1 MLLLLLLGFAAI
13 IFAALLSCD
22 PPLSSTRACK
32 TQTQNFSCS
41 CTSAEHGQRITCL
54 GLTGHTALYLRQC
67 DSPLA

>member
-13 IFAALLSCD
+13 IFAALLWCD

-32 TQTQNFSCS
+32 TQTWSFSYS
-41 CTSAEHGQRITCL
+41 RTSAEHGWRITCL
-54 GLTGHTALYLRQC
+54 GLTSYTAVYLSQR